1 MKSQMASKQ
10 TESLTMDLAK
20 IKTAISELTNV
31 VNEIKTQL
39 DVVNKNTNQLELNLP
54 NVTTTLDYHEEEQ
67 WKKKR
72 IRYKVLNTV
81 TTVNG
86 TLYAKEAVF
95 VENVEENGDW
105 RVKDTMGRIW
115 FIKKE
120 NLK

>member
-39 DVVNKNTNQLELNLP
+39 DVVNRNTNQLELNLP

-67 WKKKR
+67 
-72 IRYKVLNTV
+72 
-81 TTVNG
+81 
-86 TLYAKEAVF
+86 
-95 VENVEENGDW
+95 
-105 RVKDTMGRIW
+105 
-115 FIKKE
+115 
-120 NLK
+120 

>member
-67 WKKKR
+67 WKK
-72 IRYKVLNTV
+72 
-81 TTVNG
+81 
-86 TLYAKEAVF
+86 
-95 VENVEENGDW
+95 NV
-105 RVKDTMGRIW
+105 
-115 FIKKE
+115 
-120 NLK
+120 

>member
-67 WKKKR
+67 
-72 IRYKVLNTV
+72 
-81 TTVNG
+81 
-86 TLYAKEAVF
+86 
-95 VENVEENGDW
+95 
-105 RVKDTMGRIW
+105 
-115 FIKKE
+115 
-120 NLK
+120 

>member
-1 MKSQMASKQ
+1 MASKQ

-67 WKKKR
+67 
-72 IRYKVLNTV
+72 
-81 TTVNG
+81 
-86 TLYAKEAVF
+86 
-95 VENVEENGDW
+95 
-105 RVKDTMGRIW
+105 
-115 FIKKE
+115 
-120 NLK
+120 

>member
-39 DVVNKNTNQLELNLP
+39 GVVNRNTNQLELNLP

-67 WKKKR
+67 
-72 IRYKVLNTV
+72 
-81 TTVNG
+81 
-86 TLYAKEAVF
+86 
-95 VENVEENGDW
+95 
-105 RVKDTMGRIW
+105 
-115 FIKKE
+115 
-120 NLK
+120 